1 MRQTLQC
8 ILANG
13 YTPHSWCT
21 TLPCLGDDDQYWIVT
36 LRLRWWCC
44 FNNQH
49 KIMQLMFWY
58 LYFVLVLVFDVLAFI
73 SLSVNS
79 WWSDKSEMSPEW
91 LHQYR
96 RKNFATKMKYERN
109 LIKNQLK
116 KPLTRLKIGKQIRMK
131 KEKKILRIAHF
142 WADKANARQTWP
154 SFNIEVKRKWLLWSD
169 SGEGGSEADGEV
181 IVILP
186 GSSSSS

>member
-1 MRQTLQC
+1 MHLGQWLHSTLLVHNPPLSWRWWS
-8 ILANG
+8 IL
-13 YTPHSWCT
+13 
-21 TLPCLGDDDQYWIVT
+21 T

-49 KIMQLMFWY
+49 KIKRLIFWY

-91 LHQYR
+91 LQRYR
-96 RKNFATKMKYERN
+96 RKKHFVTKMKYGRN

-116 KPLTRLKIGKQIRMK
+116 KPMTRLANKFGWKRRRQ
-131 KEKKILRIAHF
+131 ILRMAHF

-169 SGEGGSEADGEV
+169 SGEGGSEADGR
-181 IVILP
+181 
-186 GSSSSS
+186 